1 MVLRQVTILIIII
14 LLSSCKKEDTI
25 SKEVLNMPINIKI
38 ERFDSIFA
46 ISKPIDLPKLKKD
59 YPFLFSKRY
68 PDSLWIHKMTDT
80 LEQQLYEETLSA
92 FSEFNDTKQEL
103 ELFYKHLK
111 YYFPESGTPRILTV
125 VSDVDYRNKAIVT
138 DSIVLIALDTYL
150 GKDHKFYGNI
160 PEYLRQNLDRKQLV
174 SDLAAEYAKPYI
186 YPIQNRTLLDEM
198 IFFGKIL
205 YFKDVM
211 LPLSPD
217 TEKIGYTSDEL
228 EWAEANESEIW
239 RYFVEKELLYSTDS
253 QLTDRFINPAPFSKF
268 YLELDSESPG
278 RLGQYIGW
286 QIVRSYMENNKV
298 DLKKMLISNS
308 EVIFNKSK
316 YKPRK

>member
-1 MVLRQVTILIIII
+1 MVLRRATIIIIII
-14 LLSSCKKEDTI
+14 LLTGCKKEETV
-25 SKEVLNMPINIKI
+25 SKEVLSVPIDLKI

-46 ISKPIDLPKLKKD
+46 KSKPSDLPKLKKD

-68 PDSLWIHKMTDT
+68 SDSLWIQKMTDT
-80 LEQQLYEETLSA
+80 LEQQLYEETLSV
-92 FSEFNDTKQEL
+92 FSEFNNTKQEL
-103 ELFYKHLK
+103 KLFYKHLK
-111 YYFPESGTPRILTV
+111 YYFPESRMPRILTV

-150 GKDHKFYGNI
+150 GKDHRFYGNI

-174 SDLAAEYAKPYI
+174 SDLAGEYAKQYI
-186 YPIQNRTLLDEM
+186 YPMQNRTLLDEM

-205 YFKDVM
+205 YFKDVT
-211 LPLSPD
+211 LPLSSD
-217 TEKIGYTSDEL
+217 TEKIGYTADEL
-228 EWAEANESEIW
+228 EWAKANESEIW

-268 YLELDSESPG
+268 YLELDGESPG

-286 QIVRSYMENNKV
+286 QIVRSYMENNNV

-308 EVIFNKSK
+308 EIIFNKSK